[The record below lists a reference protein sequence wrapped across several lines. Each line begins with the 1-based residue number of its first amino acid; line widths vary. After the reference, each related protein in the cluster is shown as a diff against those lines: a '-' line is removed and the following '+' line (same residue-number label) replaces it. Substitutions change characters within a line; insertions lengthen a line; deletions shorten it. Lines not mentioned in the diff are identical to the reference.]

1 MNRRFLSKGVFV
13 ALAALAVIAMTTPA
27 WASSH
32 REAPAITEDPTAD
45 NTDVYAWVNKGTR
58 DKLYIVANWNPLEEP
73 AGGPNFHKFS
83 DNVRYEIHIA
93 RGGKD
98 LFDVVTY
105 FIRFRSARPTR
116 KSNNDISTVKTYSA
130 SDPINSGLVGG
141 HQFFRQLALV
151 EQTYNVARIDWK
163 GNSGTYK
170 VVARNMPVAPPNIG
184 PRTQA
189 AVYKGALGLKS
200 ADKYN
205 QAFIKANYIKA
216 TTEGGQ
222 VFAGPRDDGFYVDL
236 GGIFDLAN
244 VTSNRGTSGST
255 PATDGVAGFNVH
267 SIALEIPT
275 KSLTPDGK
283 APGTS
288 QTDANKTL
296 GIWASASRRRITF
309 RGWGGR
315 TFNFGGWVQV
325 SRLGFPLINEA
336 IIGIQDKD
344 RYNAS
349 HPAFDVQRFGAY
361 FLNPVVV
368 RDAEAV
374 GIYGELGADPDAL
387 GLKFNRTDIPGTIN
401 LGNADIKT
409 IGDVLRVD
417 MTKDSSFPNGR
428 VIGGGKAANQNQAD
442 VTDVILSVVLSKGTV
457 AITDNANHNDKDFL
471 TEFPFL
477 ATPHEGF
484 SGGHGK
490 VTKPSAP

>member
-1 MNRRFLSKGVFV
+1 MNKRQIAVGLFTG
-13 ALAALAVIAMTTPA
+13 LAALAVAAWTTPV

-45 NTDVYAWVNKGTR
+45 NTDVYAWVNKGTH
-58 DKLYIVANWNPLEEP
+58 DKLYIIANWNPLQEP

-83 DNVRYEIHIA
+83 DDVRYEIHIA
-93 RGGKD
+93 RGGTS

-105 FIRFRSARPTR
+105 FIHFKSARPIR
-116 KSNNDISTVKTYSA
+116 KSTNDISTVKTYNA
-130 SDPINSGLVGG
+130 ADPINSGLVGG

-151 EQTYNVARIDWK
+151 EQTYDVLRLDWS
-163 GNSGTYK
+163 GNTATAK
-170 VVARNMPVAPPNIG
+170 FVARNMPVAPPNIG

-189 AVYKGALGLKS
+189 AVYKAALGLQN
-200 ADKYN
+200 ADNYDQN
-205 QAFIKANYIKA
+205 FIKSNFIKA

-244 VTSNRGTSGST
+244 VTANRGTSGAT
-255 PATDGVAGFNVH
+255 PATDGVAGFNV
-267 SIALEIPT
+267 SSFALEIPT
-275 KSLTPDGK
+275 KTLTPDGQ
-283 APGTS
+283 APGSPT
-288 QTDANKTL
+288 TDQGRADRTL
-296 GIWASASRRRITF
+296 GIWAAASRRNITF
-309 RGWGGR
+309 RGFGGD
-315 TFNFGGWVQV
+315 TFHFGGWVQV

-349 HPAFDVQRFGAY
+349 HPAFDATRFGAY

-374 GIYGELGADPDAL
+374 GIYKELGADPDGL
-387 GLKFNRTDIPGTIN
+387 GFKFNRTDIIAAIN
-401 LGNADIKT
+401 LANPAITT

-417 MTKDSSFPNGR
+417 MTKDSAFPNGR
-428 VIGGGKAANQNQAD
+428 SLVGGAKPNQAQAD
-442 VTDVILSVVLSKGTV
+442 ITDVILSVVLSKGAV
-457 AITDNANHNDKDFL
+457 AVTDNANSNDKDFL

-477 ATPHEGF
+477 PAPHQGF
-484 SGGHGK
+484 SEGHGK
-490 VTKPSAP
+490 KTNP